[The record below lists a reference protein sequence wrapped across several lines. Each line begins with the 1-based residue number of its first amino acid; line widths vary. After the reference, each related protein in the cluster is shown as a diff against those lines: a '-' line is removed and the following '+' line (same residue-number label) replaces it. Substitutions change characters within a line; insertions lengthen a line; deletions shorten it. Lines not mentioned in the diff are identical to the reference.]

1 MKQCNFA
8 RRRRN
13 DLHLQGNK
21 NIAKKEF
28 FETECQDKN
37 TLNELLFAVLK
48 VLKIRK
54 THWISELRVTI
65 YTSMCDWN
73 LKQIWILRFWEAVIR
88 KCSSKQVFFK
98 IAPATFFKISFQHR
112 CFPVKFAKFLR
123 TPVLQN
129 TSGGCSLLFSL
140 TFSHFWLT
148 TNVPCYKHLWA
159 NERIR

>member
-8 RRRRN
+8 RRHRN

-37 TLNELLFAVLK
+37 TLNELLFVVLK

-65 YTSMCDWN
+65 YTSICDWN
-73 LKQIWILRFWEAVIR
+73 FEKQSFANVLLNR
-88 KCSSKQVFFK
+88 CSSKLRMQL
-98 IAPATFFKISFQHR
+98 
-112 CFPVKFAKFLR
+112 FL
-123 TPVLQN
+123 
-129 TSGGCSLLFSL
+129 
-140 TFSHFWLT
+140 
-148 TNVPCYKHLWA
+148 K
-159 NERIR
+159 